1 MRRIF
6 IFRVFRVLTNV
17 TTGYPGNHS
26 SVWGSHFSAL
36 SGLWGFA
43 CCHSSVKNSY
53 CAGSAAIEAASSEA
67 NGGLALLTSRA
78 EAEEQTKSML
88 QLKTEEN
95 AAADKKGKR
104 KAVEEDDGGRKRV
117 VGEGDIDKR
126 LDKSKLEEVL
136 SGKAKSYAGKQV
148 TEEDMGKLFAS
159 SFILRSC

>member
-1 MRRIF
+1 
-6 IFRVFRVLTNV
+6 
-17 TTGYPGNHS
+17 
-26 SVWGSHFSAL
+26 
-36 SGLWGFA
+36 
-43 CCHSSVKNSY
+43 
-53 CAGSAAIEAASSEA
+53 
-67 NGGLALLTSRA
+67 
-78 EAEEQTKSML
+78 ML

>member
-1 MRRIF
+1 MSI
-6 IFRVFRVLTNV
+6 LTFCA
-17 TTGYPGNHS
+17 TGYPGNHL
-26 SVWGSHFSAL
+26 SVWGSHYNAL

-78 EAEEQTKSML
+78 EADEQAKSML

-104 KAVEEDDGGRKRV
+104 KAVEEDEGGRKRV
-117 VGEGDIDKR
+117 VGEGDIDKH
-126 LDKSKLEEVL
+126 LDKTKLDEVL

-148 TEEDMGKLFAS
+148 TEEDMG
-159 SFILRSC
+159 SFLRSSCFVRQLTIRR